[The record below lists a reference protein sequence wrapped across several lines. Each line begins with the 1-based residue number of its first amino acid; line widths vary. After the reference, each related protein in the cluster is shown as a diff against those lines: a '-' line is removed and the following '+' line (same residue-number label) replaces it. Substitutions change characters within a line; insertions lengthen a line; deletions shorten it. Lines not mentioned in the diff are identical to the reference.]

1 MSNSIKPSSR
11 DDRFAEVFGAPLD
24 QLLAAPAP
32 SRHLR
37 EALELRA
44 FLAVTEDHVVWV
56 RDRVHER
63 SDPNRPLDEL
73 SEDDLRSDAE
83 WMRAA
88 LQARRGYLAALDKVL
103 NSEPPPEYQP
113 AVVFNQPVLSARAV
127 PAERTIAPQ
136 VKGR

>member
-1 MSNSIKPSSR
+1 MSTPFKPSSR

-44 FLAVTEDHVVWV
+44 FLAVTEDHVGWV
-56 RDRVHER
+56 RDRVHKR
-63 SDPNRPLDEL
+63 SDPNRPMDEL
-73 SEDDLRSDAE
+73 SEDALRMDAE

-88 LQARRGYLAALDKVL
+88 LQARRGYLTALDKVL
-103 NSEPPPEYQP
+103 SAEPPPEYQP
-113 AVVFNQPVLSARAV
+113 AVTFNQPVISARAV
-127 PAERTIAPQ
+127 PVEQATARA
-136 VKGR
+136 KGR